1 MMNHPQKDPV
11 TITDVTLREFGQ
23 NVPAESLPV
32 FTPEVRVDM
41 ARRLADA
48 GFRNMEVFSCVNPR
62 VAPAM
67 NREHIA
73 RIAAGLGRIEDVNI
87 ITAVPNRAGYENFLS
102 LGLGPGGFNHILGV
116 FFSAVE
122 AHNLANLGRTIKE
135 TLQEYEGVLKDAA
148 ARGIRVAAY
157 VSGAFGYRLP
167 EGGEVLRPT
176 PREINAHIDWYLELG
191 AETVTLS
198 DLQGVSDDKKTAIF
212 FEALMDGRGEGDLAL
227 LGYHPH
233 HVSGEKAVANSMA
246 AYEIGIRRF
255 DASLGGTGGCVTGA
269 PGNQPTEKL
278 IERFHAGGI
287 FTGIDERKTQA
298 LSILAGALLYEK
310 IPLFSP

>member
-41 ARRLADA
+41 ARRLADS

-102 LGLGPGGFNHILGV
+102 LGLGRDGYNHILGV

-135 TLQEYEGVLKDAA
+135 TLQEYEAVLKDAA

-176 PREINAHIDWYLELG
+176 PQEINAHIDWYLELG

-198 DLQGVSDDKKTAIF
+198 DLQGVSDDKQTTIF

-233 HVSGEKAVANSMA
+233 HVSGEEAVANSMA

-269 PGNQPTEKL
+269 PGNQPTELLVKT
-278 IERFHAGGI
+278 FHAGGVS
-287 FTGIDERKTQA
+287 TGIDEGKVRS
-298 LSILAGALLYEK
+298 LALLARTALYDK
-310 IPLFSP
+310 IPMK